1 MSAVRGGARLL
12 GFTLVAAF
20 SAGLAAG
27 CLYNPPGDLP
37 SSVRILYSKATSD
50 SLGSKTDLYFLVAR
64 SGNELRLTGPEG
76 VDTQPTFAA
85 RALRVYFTRT
95 ADGRSEIWSME
106 FDGSDE
112 RAVIVTEGADVRD
125 PAIAPDESRIAYTR
139 VGGGSSEIWTAAPDG
154 SDARRLLEGAG
165 WSQPAW
171 SPDGSRLVVVGTRDG
186 VERLFVVGAAGGE
199 PRPLAPDGPAPQAEP
214 DWSPDGSKI
223 VFRLGSGTGADIAV
237 MEVASGSITR
247 LIENAIGEREPAWS
261 PTGERIV
268 FGRQSEGKWNLYLMD
283 ADGSDVDDF
292 TSSDEAD
299 AADPEWL

>member
-1 MSAVRGGARLL
+1 MSAARGGARPL
-12 GFTLVAAF
+12 GLGLVAAF
-20 SAGLAAG
+20 SASLAAG

-50 SLGSKTDLYFLVAR
+50 SLGSNTDIYFLVAR
-64 SGNELRLTGPEG
+64 SGNELRLTGEEG

-95 ADGRSEIWSME
+95 DDGRSEIWSME

-112 RAVIVTEGADVRD
+112 RSAIVAEGADVRD

-139 VGGGSSEIWTAAPDG
+139 AGGGRSEIWTAALDG
-154 SDARRLLEGAG
+154 SDARRLLEGSG

-171 SPDGSRLVVVGTRDG
+171 APDGDRLVVVGTRDG
-186 VERLFVVGAAGGE
+186 VERLFVVDAAGGE
-199 PRPLAPDGPAPQAEP
+199 PRAVSPNGPAPQADP
-214 DWSPDGSKI
+214 DWSPDGSTI

-237 MEVASGSITR
+237 MEVSSGSITR
-247 LIENAIGEREPAWS
+247 LVENGIAEREPAWS

-268 FGRQSEGKWNLYLMD
+268 FGRRSEGKWNLYLMD

>member
-1 MSAVRGGARLL
+1 
-12 GFTLVAAF
+12 
-20 SAGLAAG
+20 
-27 CLYNPPGDLP
+27 
-37 SSVRILYSKATSD
+37 
-50 SLGSKTDLYFLVAR
+50 
-64 SGNELRLTGPEG
+64 
-76 VDTQPTFAA
+76 
-85 RALRVYFTRT
+85 
-95 ADGRSEIWSME
+95 ME

-112 RAVIVTEGADVRD
+112 RAAIVAEDAEVRD

-139 VGGGSSEIWTAAPDG
+139 VGGERSEIWTAALDG
-154 SDARRLLEGAG
+154 SDARRLLEGSG

-171 SPDGSRLVVVGTRDG
+171 SPDGDRLVVLGTRDG
-186 VERLFVVGAAGGE
+186 VERLFVVDAAGGD
-199 PRPLAPDGPAPQAEP
+199 PRALSPDGPAPQAEP

-223 VFRLGSGTGADIAV
+223 VFRLGSGTSADIAV

-247 LIENAIGEREPAWS
+247 LIENGIAEREPAWS